1 MYIDFQA
8 STNVTWVILDSV
20 SVSEAVKHNSKYGYI
35 LFCALFG
42 SATAPF
48 VSAYTIKDGE
58 HGVNGMKRK
67 TKIVR
72 NIIDLAYYTFNVYL
86 LVRHRPFIAKVPN
99 SYVLVQKGQ
108 ANRNFVL
115 SD

>member
-58 HGVNGMKRK
+58 NGVNGMKRK

-72 NIIDLAYYTFNVYL
+72 NIIDLAYYTFNVG
-86 LVRHRPFIAKVPN
+86 I
-99 SYVLVQKGQ
+99 
-108 ANRNFVL
+108 FVGSTSAVYSESTKFL
-115 SD
+115 CPCTKRSSQ